1 MRAKD
6 SIPVTYNVRITYK
19 DPAMMD
25 FERRLPAYLAA
36 FRPRQAERPAGK
48 GPSARLPQRRSRNG
62 WNLPR
67 NDRGRT
73 N

>member
-48 GPSARLPQRRSRNG
+48 GPWLCAGIRQPARKGSFLKEVAVG
-62 WNLPR
+62 
-67 NDRGRT
+67 
-73 N
+73 